1 MAEQQGQILETVM
14 GMIMHGGD
22 AKSSALEAIQA
33 AKSGD
38 FQGAED
44 KIKDT
49 EEALVKAQ
57 KYHSKLLTKE
67 ASEDTV
73 ELSLLM
79 IHGQDHLM
87 NAITTKDLA
96 IEIIDV
102 YRKLDGQDIS
112 ADE

>member
-1 MAEQQGQILETVM
+1 MSDEHGKILETVM

-22 AKSSALEAIQA
+22 EKSSSLEAIQA

-38 FQGAED
+38 FEGAIDLIESA
-44 KIKDT
+44 
-49 EEALVKAQ
+49 EEALIKAQ
-57 KYHSKLLTKE
+57 KSHSKLLTKE
-67 ASEDTV
+67 ASEDDV

-96 IEIIDV
+96 IEFIDV
-102 YRKLDGQDIS
+102 YRKFDGQDVS
-112 ADE
+112 GED

>member
-1 MAEQQGQILETVM
+1 MSDKHGEILETVM

-22 AKSSALEAIQA
+22 AKSSSLEGIQA
-33 AKSGD
+33 AKAGD
-38 FQGAED
+38 FEGATD
-44 KIKDT
+44 KIADA
-49 EEALVKAQ
+49 EEALIKAQ
-57 KYHSKLLTKE
+57 KYHSRLLTKE

-96 IEIIDV
+96 IEFIDV
-102 YRKLDGQDIS
+102 YRKFDGQDVS
-112 ADE
+112 VED

>member
-1 MAEQQGQILETVM
+1 MSEQQGEVLEKVM

-22 AKSSALEAIQA
+22 AKSSAMEAIHA
-33 AKSGD
+33 AKSGNFD
-38 FQGAED
+38 EAMD
-44 KIKDT
+44 KIND
-49 EEALVKAQ
+49 
-57 KYHSKLLTKE
+57 
-67 ASEDTV
+67 SEDALEKAHESQTNLLAREAGEGSV

-96 IEIIDV
+96 IEMIDV

-112 ADE
+112 TDA